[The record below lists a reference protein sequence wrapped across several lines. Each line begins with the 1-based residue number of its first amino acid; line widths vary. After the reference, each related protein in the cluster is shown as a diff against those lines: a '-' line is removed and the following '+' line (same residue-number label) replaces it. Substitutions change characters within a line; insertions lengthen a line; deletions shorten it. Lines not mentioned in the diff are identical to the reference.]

1 MKKFMMAGLSVIMT
15 GTFAFAPLM
24 SLAQVE
30 NTATVLAGLKQQV
43 RMLQE
48 MVASLQARF
57 AALGRSSKAQVGAG
71 VVSVAG
77 LHATS
82 SPDTTFVIND
92 TTTSTFRLGAANP
105 SRAYTQSF
113 KEPMDGQLKQARFF
127 VAAPQKGN
135 PTKTINVSVHTTLTG
150 SAIKTE
156 TIIPALPVSKL

>member
-57 AALGRSSKAQVGAG
+57 AALGRSSIAQVGAG

-82 SPDTTFVIND
+82 SPDTTFVINY
-92 TTTSTFRLGAANP
+92 TTMSSPTSTRDMWKTAA
-105 SRAYTQSF
+105 
-113 KEPMDGQLKQARFF
+113 E
-127 VAAPQKGN
+127 
-135 PTKTINVSVHTTLTG
+135 
-150 SAIKTE
+150 
-156 TIIPALPVSKL
+156 LP